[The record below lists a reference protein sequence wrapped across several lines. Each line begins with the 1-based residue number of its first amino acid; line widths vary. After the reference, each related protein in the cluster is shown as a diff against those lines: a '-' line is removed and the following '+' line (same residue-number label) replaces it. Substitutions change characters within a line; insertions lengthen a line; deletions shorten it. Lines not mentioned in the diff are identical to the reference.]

1 MIIVSFFFLLF
12 VWCVFS
18 SFLCQTPNECTSL
31 SSVSVSGAP
40 GSHTTYI
47 THKVGVLCTLLLS
60 CLGTSYVVLFSIFI
74 YFFLSSSIY
83 FLSLYRHSL
92 IGQSTSRLPPSF
104 SQSTTIR
111 FLFRSLFRSLFR
123 FSLRVVSAVY
133 YGGLG
138 NVGS

>member
-60 CLGTSYVVLFSIFI
+60 CLGTSYVVLFSICL
-74 YFFLSSSIY
+74 YLFLSSSIC

-92 IGQSTSRLPPSF
+92 IGQSTSRLPTSF
-104 SQSTTIR
+104 SSVSVSGAPGSHTTYITHK
-111 FLFRSLFRSLFR
+111 
-123 FSLRVVSAVY
+123 
-133 YGGLG
+133 
-138 NVGS
+138 VGVLTLTLTPNP